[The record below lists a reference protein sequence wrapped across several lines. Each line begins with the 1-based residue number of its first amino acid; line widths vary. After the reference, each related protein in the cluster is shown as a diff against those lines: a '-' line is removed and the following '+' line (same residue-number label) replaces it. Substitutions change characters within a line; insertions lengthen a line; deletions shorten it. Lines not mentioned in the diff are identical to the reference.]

1 MNEIPVSVA
10 IITHNEELNIRGA
23 LESVKDFK
31 DIVVVD
37 AFSDDRTYDI
47 CTELKCRIYQHAWQG
62 FARQKQTAVDYA
74 ENEWILILDA
84 DERVT
89 PELCREIVS
98 KIGQGRFSGFYVPRK
113 NFFLGRWIRYSGWWP
128 DHTLRL
134 FRKDVSHMEQREV
147 HEKVS
152 VNGPVGRMTSP
163 LEHYTYR
170 TISDYIK
177 KMDNY
182 AGLSAREM
190 KSKGLFPAFLSM
202 LFSPPAVF
210 IKMYIIRQGFRDG
223 LHGLVLAVLYSFY
236 TFLKYLKVLEL
247 RGELNGRI

>member
-1 MNEIPVSVA
+1 MSKIPVSVA
-10 IITHNEELNIRGA
+10 IITHNEELNIGDA
-23 LESVKDFK
+23 LESVKDFE
-31 DIVVVD
+31 DIIVVD

-47 CTELKCRIYQHAWQG
+47 CKQFNCRIFQHGWQG

-74 ENEWILILDA
+74 ENQWVLILDA

-89 PELCREIVS
+89 PELRHEIED
-98 KIGQGRFSGFYVPRK
+98 KIQKSSFSGFYVPRK
-113 NFFLGRWIRYSGWWP
+113 NFFLGKLIRYSGWSP

-152 VNGPVGRMTSP
+152 VSGPLGYLSSP

-170 TISDYIK
+170 TISDYMR

-182 AGLSAREM
+182 ASLSAKEM
-190 KSKGLFPAFLSM
+190 NSKRVMPAFFSM
-202 LFSPPAVF
+202 FFSPLAVF
-210 IKMYIIRQGFRDG
+210 MKMYLLRQGFRDG
-223 LHGLVLAVLYSFY
+223 LHGFVLAVLYSFY
-236 TFLKYLKVLEL
+236 TFLKYLKVLEI